1 MPPDSRREDVR
12 PEDALAFPQ
21 DVNGP
26 RWKSQRPKQDGVP
39 DEVFEH
45 LPHGIAVTDRVGA
58 LVAWNGALEE
68 ILGLE
73 DDALGKTC
81 CELFG
86 CGTPNGPE
94 GGCLTEQAIRAGG
107 RPLEGVSQLSDGTP
121 LWTTVAPL
129 RDDGSRLLFEVRCAP
144 EPRMPP
150 HYRARVTEGAQVQVF
165 TFGRTE
171 VLLPGGPLSGDWLDH
186 RTGQLLKYL
195 TCERHRVV
203 PTEEIAES
211 FSGHAQPSTL
221 NTVRYFIH
229 ALRKRL
235 EPGRPKHGR
244 ASVVLAR
251 RGGYTLNDAVVWI
264 DADEFE
270 AQVNAGVAALAH
282 GQRAA
287 AADHFNKALW
297 LYQGDFLADEPYAE
311 WALMERERLRALV
324 EKPLRAL
331 SELHADDPEVAAGY
345 LERLARMEPFDGGV
359 ERELLSLWVRQGRLS
374 RAVRHYQAFQQRL
387 LREFGGR
394 PEFSLSEI
402 VLPSGTGSS
411 PRESR

>member
-1 MPPDSRREDVR
+1 V
-12 PEDALAFPQ
+12 AFRQ
-21 DVNGP
+21 DVSGS
-26 RWKSQRPKQDGVP
+26 RLKSTRPKESGVP
-39 DEVFEH
+39 EEVFEH
-45 LPHGIAVTDRVGA
+45 LPQGIAVTDRVGA
-58 LVAWNGALEE
+58 LLAWNRALEE

-73 DDALGKTC
+73 DDALGQTC

-86 CGTPNGPE
+86 CSTPNGPQ
-94 GGCLTEQAIRAGG
+94 GGCLTERAIRAGAAS
-107 RPLEGVSQLSDGTP
+107 LEAVIQGSDGTP
-121 LWTTVAPL
+121 LWITVAPL
-129 RDDGSRLLFEVRCAP
+129 RDDGSRLVFEVRRGP
-144 EPRMPP
+144 EPRTTPL
-150 HYRARVTEGAQVQVF
+150 RGRVSEGAQVQVF

-171 VLLPGGPLSGDWLDH
+171 VLSPDGPLSGDWLDQ

-211 FSGHAQPSTL
+211 LSSHGRGSTP
-221 NTVRYFIH
+221 NTIRYFIH

-235 EPGRPKHGR
+235 EPGRPKNSH

-251 RGGYTLNDAVVWI
+251 RGGYTLNHAAVWI

-282 GQRAA
+282 GERAA
-287 AADHFNKALW
+287 AADHFEKAVS

-324 EKPLRAL
+324 GKPLRAL
-331 SELHADDPEVAAGY
+331 SELHADNPDVAAGY
-345 LERLARMEPFDGGV
+345 LERLAQMEPFDGGV
-359 ERELLSLWVRQGRLS
+359 QRELLSLWVRQGRLS
-374 RAVRHYQAFQQRL
+374 RAVRHYQAFQQRM

-402 VLPSGTGSS
+402 VHPSRSAS
-411 PRESR
+411 DHRELR

>member
-1 MPPDSRREDVR
+1 
-12 PEDALAFPQ
+12 L
-21 DVNGP
+21 
-26 RWKSQRPKQDGVP
+26 KSTRPKEHGVP
-39 DEVFEH
+39 EEVFEH

-58 LVAWNGALEE
+58 LLAWNRALEE

-86 CGTPNGPE
+86 CGTPNGPQ
-94 GGCLTEQAIRAGG
+94 GGCLTERSIHAGAA
-107 RPLEGVSQLSDGTP
+107 PLEAVIQGPDGTP

-129 RDDGSRLLFEVRCAP
+129 RDDGSRLVFEVRRAP
-144 EPRMPP
+144 EPGTTPP
-150 HYRARVTEGAQVQVF
+150 RARVTEGVQVQVF

-171 VLLPGGPLSGDWLDH
+171 VLSPDVPLSGDWLDQ

-211 FSGHAQPSTL
+211 LSSHARGPTP
-221 NTVRYFIH
+221 NTIRYFIH

-235 EPGRPKHGR
+235 EPGRPKKGQ

-270 AQVNAGVAALAH
+270 AHVNAGVPTLAR
-282 GQRAA
+282 GERAA
-287 AADHFNKALW
+287 AADHFEKAVSF
-297 LYQGDFLADEPYAE
+297 YQGDFLADEPYAE

-331 SELHADDPEVAAGY
+331 SELHADNPEVSAGY
-345 LERLARMEPFDGGV
+345 LERLAHMEPLDGGIQ
-359 ERELLSLWVRQGRLS
+359 RELLSLWVRQGRLS
-374 RAVRHYQAFQQRL
+374 RAVRHYRAYQDRL
-387 LREFGGR
+387 LRELGDR
-394 PEFSLSEI
+394 PEFSLAEI
-402 VLPSGTGSS
+402 ILPSRGGSGL
-411 PRESR
+411 RESR